1 MPGATFYNSGIK
13 VQTVMKER
21 CGYLYFWGIE
31 EQEKL
36 YVSVSQIPGNA
47 DGSYTYEVYV
57 YSMVEGRKEKLHKF
71 SLEGS
76 LLKFSYHHRS
86 YEVKLQ
92 QG

>member
-1 MPGATFYNSGIK
+1 M
-13 VQTVMKER
+13 QTVMKER

-57 YSMVEGRKEKLHKF
+57 YSLAEGRKEKLHTF
-71 SLEGS
+71 SLEGNQ
-76 LLKFSYHHRS
+76 LKFSYHQS